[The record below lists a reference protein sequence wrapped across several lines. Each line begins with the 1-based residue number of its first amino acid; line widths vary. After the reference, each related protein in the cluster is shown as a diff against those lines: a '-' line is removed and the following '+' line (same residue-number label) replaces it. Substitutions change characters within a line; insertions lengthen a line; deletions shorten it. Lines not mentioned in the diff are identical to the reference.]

1 MNEKLLFSGQAVKSE
16 MVVLVLEKWGLH
28 PELREKPSQRE
39 AEGSGRQSEK
49 PDLNDL
55 DRDADVLIPADEFER
70 AKEIL
75 FGESEIERAGF

>member
-1 MNEKLLFSGQAVKSE
+1 VSLQLLFSGQAVKSE
-16 MVVLVLEKWGLH
+16 MIVLMLEKWGLH
-28 PELREKPSQRE
+28 PELCEK
-39 AEGSGRQSEK
+39 SEH

-55 DRDADVLIPADEFER
+55 DRDADVFIPQAEYER

>member
-1 MNEKLLFSGQAVKSE
+1 
-16 MVVLVLEKWGLH
+16 VLEKWGLH
-28 PELREKPSQRE
+28 PELREKT
-39 AEGSGRQSEK
+39 AN

-55 DRDADVLIPADEFER
+55 DRDADVLIPADEYER

>member
-1 MNEKLLFSGQAVKSE
+1 MSQQLLFTGQAVKSE

-28 PELREKPSQRE
+28 PELRET
-39 AEGSGRQSEK
+39 SED

-55 DRDADVLIPADEFER
+55 DRDADVLIPAEKFER

>member
-1 MNEKLLFSGQAVKSE
+1 MSQQLLFSGQAVKSE
-16 MVVLVLEKWGLH
+16 MLVLVLEKWGLH
-28 PELREKPSQRE
+28 PELREKT
-39 AEGSGRQSEK
+39 AN

-55 DRDADVLIPADEFER
+55 DRDADVLIPEGEFER

>member
-1 MNEKLLFSGQAVKSE
+1 

-28 PELREKPSQRE
+28 PELREK
-39 AEGSGRQSEK
+39 SET

-55 DRDADVLIPADEFER
+55 DRDADVFIPVAEYER

-75 FGESEIERAGF
+75 FGESEFERGGF

>member
-1 MNEKLLFSGQAVKSE
+1 MKHLYSAQAVRSE

-28 PELREKPSQRE
+28 PELREKSE
-39 AEGSGRQSEK
+39 A

-55 DRDADVLIPADEFER
+55 DRDADVFIPEAEYER

-75 FGESEIERAGF
+75 FGESEFERGGF

>member
-1 MNEKLLFSGQAVKSE
+1 MSQQLLFTGQAVKSE

-28 PELREKPSQRE
+28 PELHEK
-39 AEGSGRQSEK
+39 SEK

>member
-1 MNEKLLFSGQAVKSE
+1 VSVIFSGQAVKSE
-16 MVVLVLEKWGLH
+16 MVALVLEKWGLH
-28 PELREKPSQRE
+28 PELREK
-39 AEGSGRQSEK
+39 SEK

-55 DRDADVLIPADEFER
+55 DRDADVLIPEDEYER

>member
-1 MNEKLLFSGQAVKSE
+1 MKHLYSAQAVRSE

-28 PELREKPSQRE
+28 PELREK
-39 AEGSGRQSEK
+39 SET

-55 DRDADVLIPADEFER
+55 DRDADVFIPVAEYER

-75 FGESEIERAGF
+75 FGESEFERGGF

>member
-1 MNEKLLFSGQAVKSE
+1 MGLKPLFSGQAVKSE
-16 MVVLVLEKWGLH
+16 MVVLMLEKWGLH
-28 PELREKPSQRE
+28 PELREK
-39 AEGSGRQSEK
+39 SEN